1 MKRIAISIVYSIM
14 ILMPLAL
21 FSQGIP
27 YATGFEAPTYTAGSL
42 DTQDGWSVEAGTA
55 TVQTTKKHTGA
66 QGVELQADTTIAR
79 AIDGTGLSIVWA
91 EGYYSGNGISGTPEL
106 PSTPEATAIVFF
118 SSVNGIQC
126 LNGDGSGGG
135 TFVNTGVTP
144 SSSVWHKITIK
155 FNFTTQKWSC
165 YINDVLKASNL
176 GFRDNVTKFNGFK
189 NFSKIMSYFDDFK
202 VVPSL
207 KGDATLDN
215 LVDIIDVILLINHLN
230 ANPAQTDPIILDN
243 MDYNADGNVTSA
255 DLTALLD
262 YILGK

>member
-1 MKRIAISIVYSIM
+1 MRRTVIHVLSSIVVLI
-14 ILMPLAL
+14 PLLL
-21 FSQGIP
+21 FSQDIP
-27 YATGFEAPTYTAGSL
+27 YSTGFESPTYTAGSL

-55 TVQTTKKHTGA
+55 TVQTTKKHSGTQA
-66 QGVELQADTTIAR
+66 VELEADTTIGR
-79 AIDGTGLSIVWA
+79 LVDGTGYSIVWA

-106 PSTPEATAIVFF
+106 PATPEATAIIFF

-155 FNFTTQKWSC
+155 FNFTTQKWDC
-165 YINDVLKASNL
+165 YINDVLKANNL
-176 GFRDNVTKFNGFK
+176 GFRDSVTKFNGFK

-215 LVDIIDVILLINHLN
+215 SVDVVDVILLINHLN
-230 ANPAQTDPIILDN
+230 ANPAQTDPIMLDN
-243 MDYNADGNVTSA
+243 MDFNSDGGVTSA
-255 DLTALLD
+255 DLSDLLD